1 MFLYVIF
8 KWLIASGILIGAV
21 VALFT
26 PIVWAIAI
34 LLAVIG
40 LIRDLSK

>member
-1 MFLYVIF
+1 MFLYVI
-8 KWLIASGILIGAV
+8 KWLITSGLLIGAV

-26 PIVWAIAI
+26 PIVWCIAI
-34 LLAVIG
+34 LLAIVG

>member
-1 MFLYVIF
+1 MFLYVVL
-8 KWLIASGILIGAV
+8 KWLITSGMLIGAV

-34 LLAVIG
+34 LLAIVG

>member
-8 KWLIASGILIGAV
+8 KWLITSGLLIGAV

-40 LIRDLSK
+40 LIRDLTK

>member
-8 KWLIASGILIGAV
+8 KWLITSGILI
-21 VALFT
+21 ALFT
-26 PIVWAIAI
+26 TIVWAIAI
-34 LLAVIG
+34 LLAIVG